1 MPRPIHL
8 ALVWHMHQPSYRDPA
23 NGQLALPWVRLHAT
37 RAYFDMVWLLEQHPE
52 IRATFNLVPVLVEQL
67 GAYVD
72 GERDRY
78 WALSRK
84 PARLLS
90 TAERAFMLRHFF
102 SVPVATDIRPRARYW
117 RLHQRQR
124 DGQRQPAD
132 FSDDDL
138 RDLQVLFNLAWFGF
152 AARAEYPLIDQLEK
166 KGQGFTEDEKRKL
179 LDLQIAVLRRLL
191 PLYRRLLERGQIELT
206 TTPYYHPILPLLVDS
221 DAAARC
227 QPQHPL
233 PPRFA
238 WPADARA
245 QVKSAV
251 AAHRDAFG
259 QAPQGI
265 WPAEGAVSP
274 EVMELFA
281 RSGLAWTA
289 TDEAQLWKSLPGQR
303 EERDRYRPWRMA
315 VDGGHIDVVF
325 RDRTLSDLI
334 GFTYARN
341 PAAVAVED
349 LIGRLDAIRARTKK
363 AGDDEPLLVTI
374 ALDGENPWEHY
385 PESGRPFLEGLYAAL
400 SRRDDIVTVRVGAHL
415 EAHPPRARLE
425 TIHSG
430 SWIGGD
436 YHIWIGGAVENRAW
450 TVLGETRQF
459 FARRALEAGAEV
471 DDDAVEQARRH
482 LMQAEGSDWF
492 WWYGDH
498 FASQND
504 EDFDHLFR
512 GHLRAVYALLGG
524 EPPASLDRS
533 LYPGR
538 LRDEAVPPKALISPR
553 FDTATSTYFDWSGA
567 GKLDLA
573 GPAGSMYQAAHYF
586 GRLRYGFDLERFYLR
601 FEPLP
606 EGPPADLRGLTLRVQ
621 VRGRDDRV
629 IELPLDDPTAG
640 AVRRQGAT
648 SATPT
653 HDQPA
658 GSSPVLGRVH
668 HGVVELGVDFADLDL
683 TAGER
688 AGISAHLMRGRVTL
702 DRFPQHHDLEFTVPD
717 AGFEAQHW
725 TV

>member
-37 RAYFDMVWLLEQHPE
+37 RAYFDMAWLLEQHPA
-52 IRATFNLVPVLVEQL
+52 ISATFNLVPVLVEQL
-67 GAYVD
+67 EAYVD

-84 PARLLS
+84 PARTLT
-90 TAERAFMLRHFF
+90 TAERAFVLRHFF

-124 DGQRQPAD
+124 DGRRQPND
-132 FSDDDL
+132 FSVDDL

-152 AARAEYPLIDQLEK
+152 GARAEYPLIGQLEK
-166 KGQGFTEDEKRKL
+166 KGHGFTEDEKRKL

-191 PLYRRLLERGQIELT
+191 PLYRRLAERGQIELT
-206 TTPYYHPILPLLVDS
+206 TTPYYHPILPLLIDS
-221 DAAARC
+221 DSAARC
-227 QPQHPL
+227 QPGQPL

-238 WPADARA
+238 WAADARA
-245 QVKSAV
+245 QVRSAV
-251 AAHRDAFG
+251 EAHTRVFGAAPTG
-259 QAPQGI
+259 M

-274 EVMELFA
+274 EAMELLVHG
-281 RSGLAWTA
+281 GLKWTA
-289 TDEAQLWKSLPGQR
+289 TDEAQLWRSLPGQP
-303 EERDRYRPWRMA
+303 EERDRYRPWRLA
-315 VDGGHIDVVF
+315 TDGGHIDVVF
-325 RDRTLSDLI
+325 RDRALSDLI

-341 PAAVAVED
+341 PAAVAVDD
-349 LIGRLDAIRARTKK
+349 LVGRLDGIRERNTRPD
-363 AGDDEPLLVTI
+363 DDEPLLVTI

-385 PESGRPFLEGLYAAL
+385 PESGRVFLEGLYGAL
-400 SRRDDIVTVRVGAHL
+400 SQRDDIVTVRVGEHL
-415 EAHPPRARLE
+415 AANPPRGRLE
-425 TIHSG
+425 TMHSG

-436 YHIWIGGAVENRAW
+436 YHIWIGSAVENRAW

-459 FARRALEAGAEV
+459 FARNAPQAAPE
-471 DDDAVEQARRH
+471 AVEKARRH

-498 FASQND
+498 FASEND

-512 GHLRAVYALLGG
+512 GHLRAVYGLLDG
-524 EPPASLDRS
+524 EPPAALDRS

-553 FDTATSTYFDWSGA
+553 FDTAASTYFDWSGA
-567 GKLDLA
+567 GRLDLA

-586 GRLRYGFDLERFYLR
+586 GRLRYGFDLERLYLR
-601 FEPLP
+601 FEPLT
-606 EGPPADLRGLTLRVQ
+606 EGPAADLSGLTLRVH

-629 IELPLDDPTAG
+629 VELPLDDARSGRVQRLGP
-640 AVRRQGAT
+640 T
-648 SATPT
+648 SATPVNT
-653 HDQPA
+653 APGGDL
-658 GSSPVLGRVH
+658 PVLGRVH
-668 HGVVELGVDFADLDL
+668 HGAVELGVRFADLDL
-683 TAGER
+683 TPGEG

-702 DRFPQHHDLEFTVPD
+702 DRFPQHHDLDFTVPD
-717 AGFEAQHW
+717 AGFEAEHW

>member
-1 MPRPIHL
+1 MTRPIHL

-37 RAYFDMVWLLEQHPE
+37 RAYFDMAWLLEQHPDV
-52 IRATFNLVPVLVEQL
+52 RASFNLVPVLVEQIR
-67 GAYVD
+67 AYVV

-84 PARLLS
+84 PARTLT
-90 TAERAFMLRHFF
+90 TAERAFVLRHFF
-102 SVPVATDIRPRARYW
+102 SVPVATDIRPRPRYW

-124 DGQRQPAD
+124 DGRRQPAD
-132 FSDDDL
+132 FSDADL

-152 AARAEYPLIDQLEK
+152 GARAEYPLVEQLEK
-166 KGQGFTEDEKRKL
+166 KGHGFTEDEKRKL

-191 PLYRRLLERGQIELT
+191 PLYRRLAERGQIELT
-206 TTPYYHPILPLLVDS
+206 TTPYYHPILPLLIDS

-227 QPQHPL
+227 QPQQPL

-245 QVKSAV
+245 QVKRAID
-251 AAHRDAFG
+251 AHSDAFG
-259 QAPQGI
+259 AAPAGV

-274 EVMELFA
+274 EAMELFA
-281 RSGLAWTA
+281 RSGLKWTA
-289 TDEAQLWKSLPGQR
+289 TDEAQLWKSLGAHR
-303 EERDRYRPWRMA
+303 EERDRYRPWRLA

-341 PAAVAVED
+341 PAAVAIED
-349 LIGRLDAIRARTKK
+349 LVGRLDAIRARNHRPD
-363 AGDDEPLLVTI
+363 DDEPLLVTI

-385 PESGRPFLEGLYAAL
+385 PESGRGFLEGLYAAL
-400 SRRDDIVTVRVGAHL
+400 GRRDDIVTVRVGEHL
-415 EAHPPRARLE
+415 EAHPPRGQLE

-436 YHIWIGGAVENRAW
+436 YHIWIGSAVENQAW
-450 TVLGETRQF
+450 GALGETRQY
-459 FARRALEAGAEV
+459 FARNAAGADPE
-471 DDDAVEQARRH
+471 AVEAAHRH
-482 LMQAEGSDWF
+482 LLQAEGSDWF

-498 FASQND
+498 FASEND

-512 GHLRAVYALLGG
+512 AHLRAVYARLGG
-524 EPPASLDRS
+524 EPPTRLDRS

-538 LRDEAVPPKALISPR
+538 LRDETVPPKALISPR
-553 FDTATSTYFDWSGA
+553 FDTAASTYFDWSGA
-567 GKLDLA
+567 GRLDLA

-586 GRLRYGFDLERFYLR
+586 GRLRYGFDLERLYLR

-606 EGPPADLRGLTLRVQ
+606 EGPAPDLSGLVLRIR
-621 VRGRDDRV
+621 VRGRDDRIV
-629 IELPLDDPTAG
+629 ELPLDAPAEG
-640 AVRRQGAT
+640 CVRRLGAT
-648 SATPT
+648 SATPSAAEDPT
-653 HDQPA
+653 DRPI
-658 GSSPVLGRVH
+658 LGRVQ
-668 HGVVELGVDFADLDL
+668 HGTVELGVAFADLDL
-683 TAGER
+683 TVGEP
-688 AGISAHLMRGRVTL
+688 AALTANLMRGKVTL
-702 DRFPQHHDLEFTVPD
+702 ERFPQHHDIEFTVPD
-717 AGFEAQHW
+717 AGFEAAHW